1 MMETIKEASVDK
13 LGAQVA
19 HLGSGFFIAIHPV
32 DQLKDWNQSVSGELI
47 VNFALRLGLSSEK
60 PDADHEELDDGLQ
73 FHCSA
78 LVRLSLMTHKFVSM
92 SKRKRYT
99 YGDLSA
105 NVGCLSVRFDVSLI
119 V

>member
-1 MMETIKEASVDK
+1 MVDK
-13 LGAQVA
+13 LSAQVT
-19 HLGSGFFIAIHPV
+19 HLRSGFFIAIHPV
-32 DQLKDWNQSVSGELI
+32 DQLEDRNQSVPGERI
-47 VNFALRLGLSSEK
+47 VNFVLRLGLSSEK

-73 FHCSA
+73 FHGSA
-78 LVRLSLMTHKFVSM
+78 LVRFTLMTHKFVSM

-105 NVGCLSVRFDVSLI
+105 DIGCLSVRFDVSLI

>member
-1 MMETIKEASVDK
+1 MVDK
-13 LGAQVA
+13 LSAQVT
-19 HLGSGFFIAIHPV
+19 HLRSGFFIAIHPV
-32 DQLKDWNQSVSGELI
+32 DQFEDWNQSVSDELI
-47 VNFALRLGLSSEK
+47 VNFVLRLGLSSEK

-78 LVRLSLMTHKFVSM
+78 LVRLSLMTDKFVSM
-92 SKRKRYT
+92 KQRKRYT

-105 NVGCLSVRFDVSLI
+105 DIGCLSVRFDVSLI